1 MRREPRHKVSRR
13 FGFDV
18 HGTGGAP
25 LARRLDRRPGQR
37 AGSRPRRRSEFAM
50 QLQEKQKAKAI
61 YGIAEGQFRRYIE
74 EARSRAGNTGENLL
88 SLLERRLDNVVY
100 RLGLARSR
108 PMARQLVSH
117 GHVLVDGQR
126 VTIPSFRVDAGMR
139 IALAETAA
147 KMPAVEEELASG
159 RPLPEWLSRD
169 ASGASGSVA
178 RLPQRSDVELPIDE
192 SLITSFYAR

>member
-1 MRREPRHKVSRR
+1 
-13 FGFDV
+13 
-18 HGTGGAP
+18 
-25 LARRLDRRPGQR
+25 
-37 AGSRPRRRSEFAM
+37 M

-74 EARSRAGNTGENLL
+74 EARSRAGNTGETLL